1 MNFETIS
8 SGSHGNAYLLESE
21 GSTLLIE
28 AGLPFKKLQQ
38 EFFKRGKS
46 MTKLSACL
54 ISHGHGDHAKA
65 AQTVNAM
72 GIRTVMSASC
82 ADQLCTGLEW
92 PFLYICKPL
101 RTLPF
106 EPFRVTAFAMK
117 HDVDNGSYGFVVDIV
132 DHETG
137 VLRDRLC
144 YISDARFTEYRV
156 GGVTIWAVEAN
167 YDPEILRRN
176 VAKGSLDP
184 FVAKRVIESH
194 MSIETTIAL
203 LKANDLS
210 RCEKIVLLHL
220 SDGNSDAADFIRR
233 VEAATGV
240 PTEVAG
246 WSPL

>member
-1 MNFETIS
+1 MQFITLS
-8 SGSHGNAYLLESE
+8 SGSHGNAYILESE
-21 GSTLLIE
+21 DSTLLIE
-28 AGLPFKKLQQ
+28 AGLPYQRLIQKVW
-38 EFFKRGKS
+38 ERGK
-46 MTKLSACL
+46 LACNLFGCL
-54 ISHGHGDHAKA
+54 ISHAHGDHAKSA
-65 AQTVNAM
+65 KQIQAL
-72 GIRTVMSASC
+72 GIDVLMSEHC
-82 ADQLCTGLEW
+82 AGALGVDGLW
-92 PFLYICKPL
+92 PFVRIVQ
-101 RTLPF
+101 PF
-106 EPFRVTAFAMK
+106 ESSRLGQFYITPFAMK
-117 HDVDNGSYGFVVDIV
+117 HDVDDGCYGFVIDAPC
-132 DHETG
+132 G
-137 VLRDRLC
+137 GRLC
-144 YISDARFTEYRV
+144 YISDARFTEYTV
-156 GGVTIWAVEAN
+156 PGVTIWAVEAN

-246 WSPL
+246 WSPS